1 MTILFTQAF
10 THCTMTTV
18 VHCASCYAHS
28 SVQPLH
34 MFGKGPARGNYLSL
48 FTYRGPRHAPRP
60 RLPHHAPNMTLK
72 QICQMLKLMKQVR
85 KREAAT
91 ARKQT
96 CAAPAPAC
104 CGTVSDRKCVPSCIR
119 RKCNVKR
126 AS

>member
-72 QICQMLKLMKQVR
+72 QICQMLKLMKQ
-85 KREAAT
+85 ET
-91 ARKQT
+91 DM
-96 CAAPAPAC
+96 CSP
-104 CGTVSDRKCVPSCIR
+104 GTGLLRHSFRQEMCPELY
-119 RKCNVKR
+119 
-126 AS
+126 